1 MKWQKK
7 TKNYERYELVDYPFF
22 DSMVACDFGI
32 YYISGNRTQLF
43 NNLDDAKIF
52 MIIDI
57 YHECLKCIEVHGYL
71 NRCKMLYASID
82 IHKTLNGYNNY
93 KIKYNS
99 DASNEEIEKLILRHI
114 NRFIREYEYLSKK

>member
-22 DSMVACDFGI
+22 DTMIEYNFGI
-32 YYISGNRTQLF
+32 YSISGNRTQ
-43 NNLDDAKIF
+43 NYDNLDDAKRF
-52 MIIDI
+52 MNIDI
-57 YHECLKCIEVHGYL
+57 YYECLKCIEVQGYL

-82 IHKTLNGYNNY
+82 IHKTLNVYNHY

-114 NRFIREYEYLSKK
+114 NRFIREYKTLNIK